1 MVGKCVFDH
10 RCEDIEIGQ
19 LADLDALISFE
30 RPYLFLT
37 TVREIPEGYFHFCR
51 YFVEIMVRKV
61 DFDPVLTIDVMIP
74 RLMSQV
80 TWTLGC
86 RFIGLTYLCL

>member
-1 MVGKCVFDH
+1 
-10 RCEDIEIGQ
+10 
-19 LADLDALISFE
+19 
-30 RPYLFLT
+30 
-37 TVREIPEGYFHFCR
+37 
-51 YFVEIMVRKV
+51 MVRKV